1 MTDGGK
7 PADGGGSSTPAELL
21 EAAFEESTIG
31 MAVIRIE
38 PGTGAEK
45 IIQCNPA
52 LSRITGHPKAE
63 LLDQGLDLLALSSD
77 SRASEAIRSTGAG
90 GGQAEFERSLDH
102 ADGGLIWVLVTL
114 SSIETGRGEDEYRLL
129 QIQDISER
137 RVYQQRLQFL
147 AGHDPL
153 TGLVNIRRMLEV
165 TDQGMAYQR
174 RYGGDVSLLNFD
186 LDNFKA
192 VNDSIGHAEGDQALK
207 GFAARLTSHSR
218 DSDTVARLGGDE
230 FAIFLPG
237 TGLDD
242 AVDLG
247 ETILQNLR
255 SKPIAMG
262 ASSSESLT
270 LSASVGATALGG
282 RETISAQDLATEADA
297 ALYAAKAAGRNQ
309 VVAFPIDDPKEMWE
323 KSRLTWAERTRR
335 ALDEDNLFLD
345 AQPIRRIATG
355 ETDFYEM
362 LLRMRDPVAGI
373 VMPPTFLYTAERFG
387 LSAEIDSWVFN
398 TSISALARATEFNS
412 AISINVTGSS
422 LAEASDFARE
432 IPRTLDRASVDPSR
446 IIFEL
451 TEQVVVSD
459 LEQARRFIE
468 HIHAAGCRFALD
480 DFGAGFGGFFY
491 LKNLPVDILKI
502 DGEFIRSLPSSN
514 DDQLI
519 VRAMTEMGKGMNL
532 EVVAEFVT
540 DAETEAL
547 CADLGVD
554 MAQGSNVGLPVR
566 MEQALGLDQ

>member
-1 MTDGGK
+1 MTDEGTPTNGK
-7 PADGGGSSTPAELL
+7 GSSTPAELL

-31 MAVIRIE
+31 MAVIRVDAT
-38 PGTGAEK
+38 TGKER
-45 IIQCNPA
+45 IVRCNPA
-52 LSRITGHPKAE
+52 MSEITGHPESE
-63 LLDQGLDLLALSSD
+63 LVEEGLDLLALSSD
-77 SRASEAIRSTGAG
+77 SRASEAIRSTGESS
-90 GGQAEFERSLDH
+90 GQTEFERALDH
-102 ADGGLIWVLVTL
+102 ADGGRIWVLVTL
-114 SSIETGRGEDEYRLL
+114 STIESESGDDEYRLL

-153 TGLVNIRRMLEV
+153 TGLVNIRRMFEV
-165 TDQGMAYQR
+165 TDQGVAYQR
-174 RYGGDVSLLNFD
+174 RYGGDASLLSFD
-186 LDNFKA
+186 LDNFKV

-237 TGLDD
+237 TSLDD

-247 ETILQNLR
+247 ETILENLR
-255 SKPIAMG
+255 THPIAMG

-270 LSASVGATALGG
+270 LSASAGATALGG
-282 RETISAQDLATEADA
+282 RKSVSAQDLATEADA

-309 VVAFPIDDPKEMWE
+309 VVAFPVDEPNEMWQA
-323 KSRLTWAERTRR
+323 SRLTWAERTRR
-335 ALDEDNLFLD
+335 ALDEDDLFLD
-345 AQPIRRIATG
+345 AQPVRRIATG
-355 ETDFYEM
+355 EIAFYEM

-387 LSAEIDSWVFN
+387 LSAEIDTWVFN
-398 TSISALARATEFNS
+398 TAVSALARATEFDS
-412 AISINVTGSS
+412 AISINITGSS
-422 LAEASDFARE
+422 LAETSNFTRE
-432 IPRTLDRASVDPSR
+432 VPRALEEADVDPGR

-451 TEQVVVSD
+451 TEQVVVAD

-468 HIHAAGCRFALD
+468 RVRAVGCRFALD

-491 LKNLPVDILKI
+491 LKNLPMDILKI
-502 DGEFIRSLPSSN
+502 DGEFVRSLPSST

-519 VRAMTEMGKGMNL
+519 VRAMTEMGKGMDL

-540 DAETEAL
+540 DAETERL

-554 MAQGSNVGLPVR
+554 LAQGSNVGLPVR

>member
-1 MTDGGK
+1 MTDEGTPTNGK
-7 PADGGGSSTPAELL
+7 GSSTPAELL

-31 MAVIRIE
+31 MAVIRVDAA
-38 PGTGAEK
+38 TGKER
-45 IIQCNPA
+45 IVRCNPA
-52 LSRITGHPKAE
+52 MSEITGHPESE
-63 LLDQGLDLLALSSD
+63 LVEEGLDLLALSSD
-77 SRASEAIRSTGAG
+77 SRASEAIRSTGESS
-90 GGQAEFERSLDH
+90 GQTEFERALDH
-102 ADGGLIWVLVTL
+102 ADGGRIWVLVTL
-114 SSIETGRGEDEYRLL
+114 STIESESGDDEYRLL

-153 TGLVNIRRMLEV
+153 TGLVNIRRMFEV
-165 TDQGMAYQR
+165 TDQGVAYQR
-174 RYGGDVSLLNFD
+174 RYGGDASLLSFD

-237 TGLDD
+237 TSLDD
-242 AVDLG
+242 AVGLG
-247 ETILQNLR
+247 ETILENLR
-255 SKPIAMG
+255 THPIAMG

-270 LSASVGATALGG
+270 LSASAGATALGG
-282 RETISAQDLATEADA
+282 RKSVSAQDLATEADA
-297 ALYAAKAAGRNQ
+297 ALYTAKAAGRNQ
-309 VVAFPIDDPKEMWE
+309 VVAFPVDEPNEMWE
-323 KSRLTWAERTRR
+323 ASRLTWAERTRR
-335 ALDEDNLFLD
+335 ALDEDDLFLD
-345 AQPIRRIATG
+345 AQPVRRIATG
-355 ETDFYEM
+355 EIAFYEM

-387 LSAEIDSWVFN
+387 LSAEIDTWVFN
-398 TSISALARATEFNS
+398 TAVSALARATEFDS
-412 AISINVTGSS
+412 AVSINITGSS
-422 LAEASDFARE
+422 LAETSNFTRE
-432 IPRTLDRASVDPSR
+432 VPRALEEAHVDPGR

-451 TEQVVVSD
+451 TEQVVVAD

-468 HIHAAGCRFALD
+468 RVRAFGCRFALD

-491 LKNLPVDILKI
+491 LKNLPMDILKI
-502 DGEFIRSLPSSN
+502 DGEFVRSLPNST

-519 VRAMTEMGKGMNL
+519 VRAMTEMGKGMDL

-540 DAETEAL
+540 DAETERL

-554 MAQGSNVGLPVR
+554 LAQGSNVGLPVR